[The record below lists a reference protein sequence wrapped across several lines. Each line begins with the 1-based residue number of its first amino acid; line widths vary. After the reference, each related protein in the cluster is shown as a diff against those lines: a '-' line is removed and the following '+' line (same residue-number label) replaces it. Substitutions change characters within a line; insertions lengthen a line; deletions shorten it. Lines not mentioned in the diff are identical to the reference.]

1 MIVPKVTKSESWDPR
16 LVKAG
21 SEKCACNI
29 SSYLQ
34 MYFIAV
40 HILWEKSNVLKRQAL
55 LVI

>member
-1 MIVPKVTKSESWDPR
+1 MVVPKVTKSESWDLK

-21 SEKCACNI
+21 GEKCDRNI

-40 HILWEKSNVLKRQAL
+40 HIL
-55 LVI
+55 

>member
-1 MIVPKVTKSESWDPR
+1 MIVPKVMKSESWELS

-21 SEKCACNI
+21 SEKRACNI

-40 HILWEKSNVLKRQAL
+40 LIL
-55 LVI
+55 

>member
-1 MIVPKVTKSESWDPR
+1 MIVPKVTTSESWDLR
-16 LVKAG
+16 LVKTS

-40 HILWEKSNVLKRQAL
+40 HIL
-55 LVI
+55 